1 MRYYNL
7 AGLFTCQQSIDFD
20 LPGLWPFWSKSG
32 DDAGDAEN
40 GGEGAGDLEAFPAVQ
55 GEGLEDVGESLKK
68 VAWKNVA
75 AVHFFGYLEDHPR
88 TCKWLITMVGK
99 SPK

>member
-1 MRYYNL
+1 M
-7 AGLFTCQQSIDFD
+7 
-20 LPGLWPFWSKSG
+20 PGLWPFWSKSG

-68 VAWKNVA
+68 VAWKNLGGRA
-75 AVHFFGYLEDHPR
+75 FCWILGGSGPTTWIR
-88 TCKWLITMVGK
+88 G
-99 SPK
+99 